1 MIAASNPSNWKATCH
16 LNLQIFVPASARL
29 KITISQSP
37 ADAFG
42 TTLQFKQYYNI
53 AKFIPGVGPN
63 FFALKGPGR
72 AFPVG
77 QSLEVLKWRFVRMRI
92 MCRCQVSFTLFLSN
106 FADSSLSQLLA
117 FTLQWWCMRSEHLVW
132 AGEWILYVTL
142 YDIHLY
148 SPPKRPFFF
157 PSSTLLLT
165 SPPSSDGSYPT
176 VSSKHTGS
184 WSLTLACLVHPCH
197 LPFCGNYE
205 VGLID
210 VRCGRRQRSNVLPCW
225 S

>member
-1 MIAASNPSNWKATCH
+1 M
-16 LNLQIFVPASARL
+16 RL

-53 AKFIPGVGPN
+53 AKFMPGAGPN

-72 AFPVG
+72 VFPVG

-106 FADSSLSQLLA
+106 FSDSSLSQLLA
-117 FTLQWWCMRSEHLVW
+117 FTLQWWRMRSEHLVG
-132 AGEWILYVTL
+132 AGELILYVTL
-142 YDIHLY
+142 CDIHLY
-148 SPPKRPFFF
+148 SPPIRPFF

-165 SPPSSDGSYPT
+165 SLPSSDGSYPT
-176 VSSKHTGS
+176 ISSKHTGS
-184 WSLTLACLVHPCH
+184 WSLTLACLVHPRH
-197 LPFCGNYE
+197 LAFCGNNE
-205 VGLID
+205 VRLID
-210 VRCGRRQRSNVLPCW
+210 VHGGRRQCSNVLPCW